1 MKKTVFLILAL
12 MAVTALKAQT
22 LNVQMG
28 NITYQIPAEEAGEMP
43 YGYGT
48 ASSFANTLTI
58 LNKVY
63 PIADIDRMYVDDTE
77 VLDDMICV
85 DYSGE
90 TAQVRVAGNI
100 AKDVTIE
107 VNGAHVNIV
116 QSDDVQSELVYQLSG
131 SSQNGSFRMEGSY
144 KMSLILNGLTLHN
157 PDSAA
162 INIRDGKRVSVEL
175 AAGTVN
181 TLSDGEK
188 GTHKACF
195 MVKGHTEFKD
205 GGVLYI
211 TGNTGHAFWG
221 KEYVEVKKTC
231 GGVYVLGAVGDGFN
245 VNQYFQMNGS
255 TVSVKNVG
263 DDAIQVS
270 YKTDDDGTIE
280 TDAENTGS
288 ILIKDGTLNLTTTGD
303 AAKGMKAEGD
313 ITVMS
318 GEVVVSQSGG
328 ITFTTNEDTDPD
340 APSYKVYVSIPTSGG
355 GGGGPGGGQ
364 GRAWTNVYLYK
375 SDGTLVQ
382 QLTNSVSLSNGYNT
396 TTFYY
401 YDFKSATSGTYYF
414 KSDNYNSR
422 GTTYTIQSATFSAPT
437 SGDDIF
443 YSITNSY
450 TTSGN
455 TRTYS
460 LTNVTST
467 YGGSISGAD
476 EYDASYSSGI
486 KCQTYTQDGGT
497 VQVTESGAA
506 SRGVSTNDIVINGG
520 TLTVNSSS
528 NGYSGTTDDYTAKG
542 LLADNS
548 IALNGGTIT
557 VKMTGSGGKGIKSKG
572 TYTQGLEDGTG
583 PTLTVTTSG
592 SRFDNSNTGGEGGGF
607 PGGGFPGQES
617 SGGSSKAIKIRG
629 TATLYGGETY
639 VETSTDGAEGLETK
653 SGNMTIKGG
662 HHYFKCYDDCLNS
675 AYQIIFDG
683 GITVCYS
690 TGNDA
695 VDSNYGRSGAIVI
708 GDGAVLA
715 FTTRGAPEE
724 GLDCDN
730 NSYIQITGNGYAVS
744 AGAAQG
750 GGSSSSTIS
759 GATQGYYFNTSSL
772 SFSASNYYILCDAAK
787 TNLFTF
793 KFPTSVSSTLSLF
806 TAKGMV
812 KGSTYY
818 IKYATTAPTD
828 ATDSFQGVYVG
839 STLTPTKDVTSF
851 TAK

>member
-1 MKKTVFLILAL
+1 MKKTTILILAF
-12 MAVTALKAQT
+12 MAMAALKAQT
-22 LNVQMG
+22 LNIEMG
-28 NITYQIPAEEAGEMP
+28 DVTYQIPAEQAGDMP

-48 ASSFANTLTI
+48 TSSLASTLTI

-63 PIADIDRMYVDDTE
+63 PLNEIDRMYVDDTE
-77 VLDDMICV
+77 VLDDVIYV

-90 TAQVRVAGNI
+90 TAKVRVAGTIASDLNI
-100 AKDVTIE
+100 QVK
-107 VNGAHVNIV
+107 GAHVSVV
-116 QSDDVQSELVYQLSG
+116 QSDEFAKELVYRLSG
-131 SSQNGSFRMEGSY
+131 TSDNGSFRMEGSY
-144 KMSLILNGLTLHN
+144 KMSLVLDGLTLHN

-231 GGVYVLGAVGDGFN
+231 GGVHVLGAVGDGFN
-245 VNQYFQMNGS
+245 VNQFFQMNGS
-255 TVSVKNVG
+255 TISVKDVG

-270 YKTDDDGTIE
+270 YKTEDDGTIE

-313 ITVMS
+313 VTVTN
-318 GEVVVSQSGG
+318 GEVIITQSGG
-328 ITFTTNEDTDPD
+328 ITFSSKEENTDPN
-340 APSYKVYVSIPTSGG
+340 ASSYKVYVSIPTSGG
-355 GGGGPGGGQ
+355 GGGPGGSS
-364 GRAWTNVYLYK
+364 RAWSSVYLYK

-382 QLTNSVSLSNGYNT
+382 QLTNTVTKSNGYNSV
-396 TTFYY
+396 TFYY
-401 YDFKSATSGTYYF
+401 YDFKSAVGGTYYF

-422 GTTYTIQSATFSAPT
+422 GTTYAIQSATFTAPT
-437 SGDDIF
+437 SGEDIY

-450 TTSGN
+450 STSGS

-467 YGGSISGAD
+467 YGGSSSGAD

-506 SRGVSTNDIVINGG
+506 SRGVSTTDIVINGG
-520 TLTVNSSS
+520 SLTVNSSS
-528 NGYSGTTDDYTAKG
+528 GGYSGTSDDYTAKG

-583 PTLTVTTSG
+583 PMLTVTTTG
-592 SRFDNSNTGGEGGGF
+592 SRFGDSNTGGGGGW
-607 PGGGFPGQES
+607 GGPGQES
-617 SGGSSKAIKIRG
+617 SGGSAKAIKIQG

-639 VETSTDGAEGLETK
+639 VNTSTDGAEGLETK
-653 SGNMTIKGG
+653 SANMTIKGG
-662 HHYFKCYDDCLNS
+662 HHYFKCYDDCMNS

-715 FTTRGAPEE
+715 YSTRGAPEE

-759 GATQGYYFNTSSL
+759 GAAQGYYFNTSSL
-772 SFSASNYYILCDAAK
+772 SFSASNYYILCDASK

-793 KFPTSVSSTLSLF
+793 KFPTTVSSSLSLL

-812 KGSTYY
+812 KGTTYY

-828 ATDSFQGVYVG
+828 ATDSFEGVYIG
-839 STLTPTKDVTSF
+839 STLTPTKDFTSF
-851 TAK
+851 TAR